1 MWLLINI
8 KISSIL
14 WEYNFSQGLE
24 DQEARCSSAGKESE
38 KSVQAVRCGTGGA
51 DNSKEGLS

>member
-14 WEYNFSQGLE
+14 WEYNFSLE
-24 DQEARCSSAGKESE
+24 VQEARFSSAGKESE
-38 KSVQAVRCGTGGA
+38 KSVQAVRCGTSGA
-51 DNSKEGLS
+51 DNSKEGLL